1 MDDPAFI
8 LYAKVACGQVPSSFV
23 LMITM
28 PHAADTL
35 LGERAHT
42 RCAHEQQQGF
52 DGSRLL
58 RYRFSHPLY
67 MQFGEAAASS
77 VTISKP
83 EAAVPIAKESKMGF
97 ATNAIHGGQE
107 PGPATGAI
115 VAPIYQT
122 STYVYDELG
131 KNKGYDYAR
140 TNHPNRK
147 ALERTIAKLEDGHSA
162 YVFTSGM
169 AGIDAVFRLL
179 RPGDHVVLSEAVY
192 GGVFRLSTQLLVHFG
207 LEFSFVD
214 TSSEAAVVSAFRPN
228 TKMLYIETP
237 TNPTMRIADIAAL
250 AKVASQRNITVVV
263 DNTFLSPY
271 LQRPIE
277 LGAHIVVHSMTKYL
291 NGHSDSTGGAVVLT
305 RKEDAEKIYFIQRSA
320 GSGLAPMDCFLISR
334 GIKTLAV
341 RMLQHNANGLVVARH
356 LDTHPKVQKVL
367 YPGLTSH
374 PQHEI
379 ARRQQKGPGGM
390 LSFDLGSLE
399 AARRLLNHVKLCALV
414 ESLGGVESLISLP
427 ALMTHASM
435 PQKVR
440 ERVGITE
447 GLVRLSVGIEDAG
460 DIIAD
465 LDQALHHV

>member
-1 MDDPAFI
+1 
-8 LYAKVACGQVPSSFV
+8 
-23 LMITM
+23 
-28 PHAADTL
+28 
-35 LGERAHT
+35 
-42 RCAHEQQQGF
+42 
-52 DGSRLL
+52 
-58 RYRFSHPLY
+58 
-67 MQFGEAAASS
+67 
-77 VTISKP
+77 
-83 EAAVPIAKESKMGF
+83 MGF
-97 ATNAIHGGQE
+97 ATNAIHVGQE
-107 PGPATGAI
+107 PDPSTGAV

-122 STYVYDELG
+122 STYVQSEFG
-131 KNKGYDYAR
+131 KYKNGYDYAR

-147 ALERTIAKLEDGHSA
+147 ALERTVAKLEGGESA
-162 YVFTSGM
+162 YVFSSGM

-214 TSSEAAVVSAFRPN
+214 TAAPEMVLGALRPN
-228 TKMLYIETP
+228 TKMIYVETP
-237 TNPTMRIADIAAL
+237 TNPTLRVTDIAAI
-250 AKVASQRNITVVV
+250 ASIANDRHALLVV

-305 RKEDAEKIYFIQRSA
+305 RQEDAERIYFIQRSA
-320 GSGLAPMDCFLISR
+320 GTGLAPMDCFLISR

-341 RMLQHNANGLVVARH
+341 RMLQHNANGISVARH
-356 LDTHPKVQKVL
+356 LDAHPKVRRVY
-367 YPGLTSH
+367 YPGLPSH

-379 ARRQQKGPGGM
+379 ARKQQRGPGAM
-390 LSFDLGSLE
+390 LAFDLETLD
-399 AARRLLNHVKLCALV
+399 AARRFLNQCKLCSLA
-414 ESLGGVESLISLP
+414 ESLGGVETLISLP

-435 PQKVR
+435 PVEVR

-447 GLVRLSVGIEDAG
+447 GLVRLSVGIEDVE

-465 LDQALHHV
+465 LDQALLHI